1 MSTDKMKV
9 AVNKQKVIAT
19 LIGIGLVIIAIVAF
33 IIEENIRKNTPS
45 KKHISES
52 QIEEM
57 FGMDEE
63 NMAVVFNDV
72 IEETKGY
79 VFNEDIYLEYE
90 FVKENIDSRFYW
102 DNNENILIY
111 TTPTEI
117 IKADVG
123 AKEFYVNKSK
133 NTTDYVVVKTN
144 GDNVY
149 VAVEYIK
156 MYSDMLYEVMEGPDR
171 ICIAS
176 GNGEE
181 YEAVYP
187 KKTGQIRMGTH
198 IKQDVVLDVTSE
210 DRLKVLESDE
220 EQDEEW
226 LKVSA
231 KGGYIGYI
239 KKSQV
244 GDVKTETIDTGYEE
258 PVYTNIKK
266 DFTICMGWHMVTT
279 EGANST
285 IYDATAVTKGMNVIS
300 PTWFRISDNDGNI
313 SSIAD
318 STYVQRAHQMGMEVW
333 AMVDDQSPDSKD
345 SEVFTYTSKREN
357 LENALLSEA
366 IEHGIDGIN
375 VDFEYITEDIA
386 EDYIQF
392 VREFSVKCR
401 NNGIVLSIDNYV
413 SASYNKFYN
422 REEQGIV
429 ADYVI
434 IMGYDEHTKGSKEA
448 GSVASLSWVKES
460 IENTLLEVPAE
471 KVINAVPFYTRIWEE
486 KDGKL
491 VNTRALG
498 LVDAMDE
505 MEANG
510 AEFVW
515 IDVLGQYYAE
525 YTMGNTVCRSWL
537 EDSRSIEEK
546 AKLINEYGLAGIAAW
561 RLGYED
567 ADIWNTIIKYTN

>member
-9 AVNKQKVIAT
+9 SVNKQKVIAT
-19 LIGIGLVIIAIVAF
+19 LIGLGIVVIAVVAF

-45 KKHISES
+45 KKHISNS

-63 NMAVVFNDV
+63 NMAVVFNDI

-79 VFNEDIYLEYE
+79 VFDDDIYLEFD
-90 FVKENIDSRFYW
+90 FVKENINSRFYW
-102 DNNENILIY
+102 DSNENILIY

-117 IKADVG
+117 IKSDVG
-123 AKEFYVNKSK
+123 TKEYYVNKNK
-133 NTTDYVVVKTN
+133 KTTDYVIVKTK

-149 VAVEYIK
+149 VAAEYVK
-156 MYSDMLYEVMEGPDR
+156 LYSDMLYDVMEEPDR
-171 ICIAS
+171 ICIIS

-187 KKTGQIRMGTH
+187 KKNGQIRIGTH
-198 IKQDVVLDVTSE
+198 IKQDVVLDVASE
-210 DRLKVLESDE
+210 DRLVVLESDE
-220 EQDEEW
+220 EQDKEW

-244 GDVKTETIDTGYEE
+244 GDVKTEVINTGYEE

-266 DFTICMGWHMVTT
+266 DFTICMGWHMITN
-279 EGANST
+279 EGSNST
-285 IYDATAVTKGMNVIS
+285 IYDFTAVTKGMNVIS
-300 PTWFRISDNDGNI
+300 PTWFRINDNDGNI

-345 SEVFTYTSKREN
+345 SKVFTYTSKREN

-392 VREFSVKCR
+392 IREFSVKCR

-422 REEQGIV
+422 RKEQGIV

-448 GSVASLSWVKES
+448 GSVASLSWVKEG
-460 IENTLLEVPAE
+460 IENTLVEVPAE

-486 KDGKL
+486 KNGKL

-515 IDVLGQYYAE
+515 IEVLGQYYAE

-546 AKLINEYGLAGIAAW
+546 AKLIGEYGLAGIAAW

>member
-19 LIGIGLVIIAIVAF
+19 LIGIGIIIIATVAF
-33 IIEENIRKNTPS
+33 IIEENIRRNTPS
-45 KKHISES
+45 KKHISENE
-52 QIEEM
+52 IEEM
-57 FGMDEE
+57 FGVDGE
-63 NMAVVFNDV
+63 NMVVVFND
-72 IEETKGY
+72 IIDDAKGY
-79 VFNEDIYLEYE
+79 VFDEKIYLEYE
-90 FVKENIDSRFYW
+90 FVKKNINSRFYW

-117 IKADVG
+117 IKSDVG
-123 AKEFYVNKSK
+123 AKEYYVNKSK
-133 NTTDYVVVKTN
+133 NVTDYAIVKTK
-144 GDNVY
+144 GDKVY
-149 VAVEYIK
+149 VAIEYVK
-156 MYSDMLYEVMEGPDR
+156 LYSDMLYEVMEEPDR
-171 ICIAS
+171 ICITS
-176 GNGEE
+176 GNGQE
-181 YEAVYP
+181 YEAVYA
-187 KKTGQIRMGTH
+187 KKSGQVRTGTH
-198 IKQDVVLDVTSE
+198 IKKSVVRDVTSD
-210 DRLKVLESDE
+210 DRLVLLPNDE

-226 LKVSA
+226 FKVSTN
-231 KGGYIGYI
+231 GGYVGYI

-244 GDVKTETIDTGYEE
+244 GDVKTEVIETGYEE

-333 AMVDDQSPDSKD
+333 AMVDDQSPDSSDDK
-345 SEVFTYTSKREN
+345 VFTYTSKREN

-392 VREFSVKCR
+392 IREFSVKCR

-422 REEQGIV
+422 REEQGKV

-448 GSVASLSWVKES
+448 GSVASLSWVKEG
-460 IENTLLEVPAE
+460 IENTLLEVPSE

-491 VNTRALG
+491 VGTRALG

-510 AEFVW
+510 AELVW
-515 IDVLGQYYAE
+515 IDVLGQYYGE
-525 YTMGNTVCRSWL
+525 YTVGGTLCRSWL
-537 EDSRSIEEK
+537 EDPRSIEEK
-546 AKLINEYGLAGIAAW
+546 AKLIGEYNLAGIAAW

-567 ADIWNTIIKYTN
+567 ADVWNTIIKYTN